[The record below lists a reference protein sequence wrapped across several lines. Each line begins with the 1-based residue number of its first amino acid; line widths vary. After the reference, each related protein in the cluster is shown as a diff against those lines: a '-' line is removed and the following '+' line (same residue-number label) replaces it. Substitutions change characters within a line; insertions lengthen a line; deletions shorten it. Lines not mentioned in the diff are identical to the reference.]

1 MQTISLLIVI
11 VKKAQIETC
20 TSYLAERGIISTLSV
35 TGHGTAS
42 DVILDYL
49 GIENTEKSIIISFVP
64 SQSVTELTIGIS
76 ALMKL
81 YLPGN
86 GIALSIPVSKA
97 SGIVTQRII
106 DLHASVADPKL
117 TTTTIPENGD
127 KTTMNVP
134 YELIFAI
141 SNTGCTDIVMEAARA
156 GGATGGTSIH
166 AKGTGAEHIRKFFGV
181 SIAEE
186 KEIILIV
193 AESSKATSIMK
204 SIMSDAGVSSE
215 AKTIVFTLPVTEAI
229 GLR

>member
-35 TGHGTAS
+35 AGHGTAS

-97 SGIVTQRII
+97 SGTVTQRII

-117 TTTTIPENGD
+117 TTTIPENGD